1 MGTLILYELKK
12 MFSGKKVWVTLG
24 ISLLLITVTV
34 GGTLFG
40 SNQLMGESISNY
52 EAFRIDR
59 GYQEALDGRLIDDK
73 LIEEM
78 REAYGVVPFE
88 VEKYSQ
94 TKEYQ
99 KYARPYSAI
108 YNYIRQE
115 TGLSGTELLE
125 RVVSTDVLQEMRRN
139 RQEKHW
145 SDLHLTETEK
155 VYWRQQE
162 IQKKTPVTF
171 RYAES
176 YSVLISAVYTI
187 GLLTIFMV
195 SFCLAGIFPEE
206 HFKKTDQ
213 LILCS
218 KCGREKVFGAKFL
231 VGIGFAFFLSMLF
244 AVTTICLAFALYGAE
259 GFDGPLQLIYT
270 GSAQPISLGQAV
282 LIAYSVVVVTGI
294 FTGALVLFLSEVL
307 RNSVGTLAIV
317 VGIIILP
324 MFLTVPDEYRIW
336 AQLWSYLPGDFVAAW
351 TIFCPRIV
359 MLFGKA
365 LQGWQIVPVV
375 YMVLSILFGLGG
387 RRAFVRYQVTGR

>member
-1 MGTLILYELKK
+1 
-12 MFSGKKVWVTLG
+12 
-24 ISLLLITVTV
+24 
-34 GGTLFG
+34 
-40 SNQLMGESISNY
+40 
-52 EAFRIDR
+52 
-59 GYQEALDGRLIDDK
+59 
-73 LIEEM
+73 
-78 REAYGVVPFE
+78 
-88 VEKYSQ
+88 
-94 TKEYQ
+94 
-99 KYARPYSAI
+99 
-108 YNYIRQE
+108 
-115 TGLSGTELLE
+115 
-125 RVVSTDVLQEMRRN
+125 
-139 RQEKHW
+139 
-145 SDLHLTETEK
+145 
-155 VYWRQQE
+155 
-162 IQKKTPVTF
+162 
-171 RYAES
+171 
-176 YSVLISAVYTI
+176 
-187 GLLTIFMV
+187 V